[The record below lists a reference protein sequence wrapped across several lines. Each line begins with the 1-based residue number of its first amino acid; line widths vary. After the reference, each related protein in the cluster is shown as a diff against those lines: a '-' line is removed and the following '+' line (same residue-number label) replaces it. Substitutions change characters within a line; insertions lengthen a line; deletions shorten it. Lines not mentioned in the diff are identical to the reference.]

1 MKYLIIFI
9 MSCSFLF
16 GFDVFFDDYYQK
28 TIFPDKKAI
37 LLETKKPI
45 QIDYSPKIYTKKG
58 IILLNYDNAD
68 EFVRNDLYFNGTIK
82 DVNIG
87 ILNID
92 KIRNEIIQRLN
103 KHYKKCTLKKI
114 KFKDNTENKV
124 FFAPTTIVI
133 HTKVTLDCH

>member
-9 MSCSFLF
+9 ISCSFLF

-45 QIDYSPKIYTKKG
+45 QINYSPKIYTKKG
-58 IILLNYDNAD
+58 IVLLNYDSAD
-68 EFVRNDLYFNGTIK
+68 QFVRNDLYFNGNIK
-82 DVNIG
+82 DIKIG

-92 KIRNEIIQRLN
+92 KIRNKIISRLN
-103 KHYKKCTLKKI
+103 KYYK
-114 KFKDNTENKV
+114 N
-124 FFAPTTIVI
+124 
-133 HTKVTLDCH
+133 